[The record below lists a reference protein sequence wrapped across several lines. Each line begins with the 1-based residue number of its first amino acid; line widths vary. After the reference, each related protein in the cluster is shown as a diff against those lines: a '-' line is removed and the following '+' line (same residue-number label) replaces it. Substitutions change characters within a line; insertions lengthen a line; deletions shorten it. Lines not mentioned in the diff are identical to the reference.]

1 MEIGKTQRLKAARKT
16 EHGFYLTNE
25 SGHEVLLPGVY
36 IPEGTKEGDD
46 ISVFLYKDS
55 EDRMVATTEKPLLEL
70 NQIAMLNVKELTR
83 FGAFVDW
90 GLPKDLLIPYA
101 EQNMILKVGEAY
113 PIILLLDDK
122 TERLFGSTRV
132 NKHLDFDDVKFSEGE
147 TVQAL
152 LTGENELGMTAV
164 VNQRY
169 SGLIFK
175 SDIHKKIQVGEII
188 TAYVKQVR
196 EDGKIDLSIVPLG
209 YSDSI
214 DVYTQQIMDGLEKN
228 NGVLK
233 LGDKSSPESIKAVL
247 GMSKKAFKK
256 AIGKLYKSGTV
267 IIESNEIRLK

>member
-1 MEIGKTQRLKAARKT
+1 MEIGKTQTLKAARKT

-36 IPEGTKEGDD
+36 IPEGMKEGDD

-55 EDRMVATTEKPLLEL
+55 QDRMVATTEKPLLQL
-70 NQIAMLNVKELTR
+70 NEIAMLKVKELTR

-101 EQNMILKVGEAY
+101 EQNMILKVGETY
-113 PIILLLDDK
+113 PVILLLDTK
-122 TERLFGSTRV
+122 TERLLGSTRI
-132 NKHLDFDDVKFSEGE
+132 NKYLDFDDVKFVEGE
-147 TVQAL
+147 MVQVL

-175 SDIHKKIQVGEII
+175 SDIHKRVRAGEEI

-196 EDGKIDLSIVPLG
+196 NDGKIDLSIVPLG
-209 YSDSI
+209 YSESI
-214 DVYTQQIMDGLEKN
+214 DMYTQQILDGLQKN

-256 AIGKLYKSGTV
+256 AIGKLYKSGNLV
-267 IIESNEIRLK
+267 IEPSEIRLK